1 MVHSCRD
8 FFFFSLA
15 SLGAS
20 SPSRER
26 ISWRRPAWRWP
37 GLPGAAPPGAG
48 PPGGPG
54 GPAAPGRSPPPPGCG
69 PAERPHRSP
78 GPKACPGAGWRCPG
92 RGSTCLSKHSMNS
105 VAKCSLPY
113 FFFSGWGSTPFFH
126 VVVHH
131 RAGEH
136 PALHLPLEKGQ
147 ALVAVVQHLVHVKGD
162 GRQLLPAGQR
172 LFLSRPGPG
181 GHVPFLL
188 RHLRSLLC
196 GSFLQFTRWERES
209 QFRLPLSPIMLE

>member
-26 ISWRRPAWRWP
+26 ISWAAARLALAWAARSSATRRRSSRRSLAVQQLPA
-37 GLPGAAPPGAG
+37 GLPHRLGVGLQKGLIGLPVQRLALEQ
-48 PPGGPG
+48 GGDVRQG
-54 GPAAPGRSPPPPGCG
+54 QHLFEQAQHEQRSQVLFAVLFLLRVGQHP
-69 PAERPHRSP
+69 
-78 GPKACPGAGWRCPG
+78 
-92 RGSTCLSKHSMNS
+92 
-105 VAKCSLPY
+105 V
-113 FFFSGWGSTPFFH
+113 FH

-209 QFRLPLSPIMLE
+209 QFRLPSFPNLC